1 MPGEQF
7 SRWHVHPG
15 APGQDSTRARYR
27 VGALFGETGINSQA
41 EQLAVYVGR
50 ELGVPVPGD
59 GRLSS
64 NWHAFIRECGTS
76 DFLDTITV
84 VYRHLFW
91 HAGEESAN
99 RWRDGVR
106 RVFAE
111 EHLAY
116 EIDDIGGVHPRVDR
130 EFQENLATAIAGLQT
145 DHHRGVRELVENASK
160 YLNAT
165 PPNYGQAWRLTLSA
179 AETLF
184 GQMFPYVPLS
194 AEEIERRLRPLVQQA
209 YDGDEPAQ
217 RAAGKMLTALKVWVE
232 GSHEYRR
239 RPGHADLLDPPT
251 DVAILAISQ
260 GASFLRWL
268 ARLDVNKAV

>member
-7 SRWHVHPG
+7 SRSHVHPG

-27 VGALFGETGINSQA
+27 VGALFGETGINSQVG
-41 EQLAVYVGR
+41 QLASYLGR

-59 GRLSS
+59 GRRSS
-64 NWHAFIRECGTS
+64 NWHAFIRECPTS
-76 DFLDTITV
+76 EFLDTITV
-84 VYRHLFW
+84 VYRYLFW

-99 RWRDGVR
+99 RWRDDVR

-130 EFQENLATAIAGLQT
+130 EFQENLTSAVAGLQSEN
-145 DHHRGVRELVENASK
+145 HRGVRELVESASK
-160 YLNAT
+160 YLHAT
-165 PPNYGQAWRLTLSA
+165 PPNHRQALQLMLSA

-184 GQMFPYVPLS
+184 GQMFPYVRLS
-194 AEEIERRLRPLVQQA
+194 AEEIERRLWPVVQRA

-217 RAAGKMLTALKVWVE
+217 RAAGEMLTALKAWVE
-232 GSHEYRR
+232 ASHEYSR
-239 RPGHADLLDPPT
+239 RPGDVDPVDPPA
-251 DVAILAISQ
+251 DIAILAISQ

-268 ARLDVNKAV
+268 ARLGVNPA

>member
-7 SRWHVHPG
+7 SRSHVHSG

-27 VGALFGETGINSQA
+27 VGALFGETGINSQVG
-41 EQLAVYVGR
+41 QLASYLGR

-59 GRLSS
+59 GRRAS
-64 NWHAFIRECGTS
+64 NWHAFIRECPTS
-76 DFLDTITV
+76 EFLDTITV
-84 VYRHLFW
+84 VYRYLFW

-99 RWRDGVR
+99 RWRDDVR

-116 EIDDIGGVHPRVDR
+116 EIDDVGGVHPRVDR
-130 EFQENLATAIAGLQT
+130 EFQENLASAVAGLQSEN
-145 DHHRGVRELVENASK
+145 HRGVRELVESASK
-160 YLNAT
+160 YFHAT
-165 PPNYGQAWRLTLSA
+165 PPNHRQALQLMLSA

-184 GQMFPYVPLS
+184 GQMFPHVRLS
-194 AEEIERRLRPLVQQA
+194 AEEIERRLWPVVQQA

-217 RAAGKMLTALKVWVE
+217 RAAGEMLTALKAWVE
-232 GSHEYRR
+232 ASHEYSR
-239 RPGHADLLDPPT
+239 RPGDVDPIDPPA
-251 DVAILAISQ
+251 DIAILAISQ

-268 ARLDVNKAV
+268 ARLGVNPA

>member
-7 SRWHVHPG
+7 SRSHVHPG

-27 VGALFGETGINSQA
+27 VGALFGETGINSQVG
-41 EQLAVYVGR
+41 QLASYLGR

-59 GRLSS
+59 GRRSS
-64 NWHAFIRECGTS
+64 NWHAFIRECPTS
-76 DFLDTITV
+76 EFLDTITV
-84 VYRHLFW
+84 VYRYLFW

-116 EIDDIGGVHPRVDR
+116 EIDDVGGVHPQVDR
-130 EFQENLATAIAGLQT
+130 EFQENLASAVAGLQSEN
-145 DHHRGVRELVENASK
+145 HRGVRELVESASK
-160 YLNAT
+160 YLHAT
-165 PPNYGQAWRLTLSA
+165 PPNHRQALQLMLSA

-184 GQMFPYVPLS
+184 GQMFPHVRLS
-194 AEEIERRLRPLVQQA
+194 AEEIERRLWPVVQRA

-217 RAAGKMLTALKVWVE
+217 RAAGEMLTALKAWVE
-232 GSHEYRR
+232 ASHEYGR
-239 RPGHADLLDPPT
+239 RPGDVDPVDPPA
-251 DVAILAISQ
+251 DIAILAISQ

-268 ARLDVNKAV
+268 ARLGVNPA

>member
-7 SRWHVHPG
+7 SRSHVHPG

-27 VGALFGETGINSQA
+27 VGALFGETGINSQVG
-41 EQLAVYVGR
+41 QLASYLAR

-59 GRLSS
+59 GRRAS
-64 NWHAFIRECGTS
+64 NWHAFIRECPTS
-76 DFLDTITV
+76 EFLDTITV
-84 VYRHLFW
+84 VYRYLFW

-99 RWRDGVR
+99 RWRDDVR

-116 EIDDIGGVHPRVDR
+116 EIDDVGGVHPRVDR
-130 EFQENLATAIAGLQT
+130 EFQENLTSAVAGLQSEN
-145 DHHRGVRELVENASK
+145 HRGVRELVESASK
-160 YLNAT
+160 YLHAT
-165 PPNYGQAWRLTLSA
+165 PPNHRQALRLMLSA

-184 GQMFPYVPLS
+184 GQMFPHVRLS
-194 AEEIERRLRPLVQQA
+194 AEEIERRLWPVVQQA

-217 RAAGKMLTALKVWVE
+217 RAAAEMLSALKAWVE
-232 GSHEYRR
+232 ASHEYSR
-239 RPGHADLLDPPT
+239 RPGDVDPVDPPA
-251 DVAILAISQ
+251 DIAILAISQ

-268 ARLDVNKAV
+268 AGVNPA